1 MAFAS
6 LWLTR
11 QARAP
16 LANRGTSR
24 PVCPL
29 DGTAIIA
36 IELTAWA
43 RKKREVPVLKGY
55 MDLIVHSGNRPL
67 VEALETSI
75 VSLLAGRP
83 LHVHVEGLRG
93 TGKTTII
100 RAMRD
105 VLPVIERIRGCPY
118 NCDLL
123 RPHCPLHRDLSPEA
137 ISSLGK
143 ETIPVPFLEISHAAK
158 MGTVVGS
165 IDLARIADPA
175 KPEAALLPGILPR
188 ASRGIVF
195 VDEINRLADTSPE
208 LTDVLLDVMGT
219 KPGRLQIE
227 ETGLPTFEIPI
238 TCSVWA
244 ASNPDEEPGALEDI
258 RRQLSDR
265 FDFTVNMG
273 RPQDHSTVK
282 RILIEE
288 DRGPSGTNPQAA
300 KPNLQD
306 LDALRK
312 AVSRGSS
319 SLPGV
324 TLPDDLASV
333 LAEMYVDFGM
343 ESLRAVEAIALGARA
358 RAALESRDRASLDDI
373 RTVLPFALRHR
384 VDASTLINIGKFL
397 DEYELRCGRRREP
410 DPPKDETP
418 ESAAGRAEE
427 IRHKEFGTTGDLVLR
442 PDSLWERLMRGI
454 GLAKPETG
462 TPATG
467 QAHRASSSGSPAGS
481 PGEASPGYGAGGS
494 GISDPTDVPLS
505 APPTRARTLV
515 QLGAGDVLFTEED
528 LRPR

>member
-1 MAFAS
+1 M
-6 LWLTR
+6 
-11 QARAP
+11 
-16 LANRGTSR
+16 
-24 PVCPL
+24 
-29 DGTAIIA
+29 
-36 IELTAWA
+36 
-43 RKKREVPVLKGY
+43 KGY
-55 MDLIVHSGNRPL
+55 MDLVVHSGNRPL

-105 VLPVIERIRGCPY
+105 ILPVIERIRGCPY
-118 NCDLL
+118 NCDPL
-123 RPHCPLHRDLSPEA
+123 RPHCPLHRDRSPEA

-143 ETIPVPFLEISHAAK
+143 ETISVPFLEISHAGK
-158 MGTVVGS
+158 IGTVVGS

-175 KPEAALLPGILPR
+175 KLEAALLPGILPR

-282 RILIEE
+282 RILIED

-300 KPNLQD
+300 RTGPHD

-312 AVSRGSS
+312 ATSRGSS
-319 SLPGV
+319 ALPDV
-324 TLPDDLASV
+324 TLPDDFASL

-358 RAALESRDRASLDDI
+358 RAALQSRDRASLDDI

-397 DEYELRCGRRREP
+397 DEYEVRCGRRREP
-410 DPPKDETP
+410 DPPKDEAP
-418 ESAAGRAEE
+418 ESAAARAEE
-427 IRHKEFGTTGDLVLR
+427 VRRREFSTTGDSIVR

-454 GLAKPETG
+454 GLARPEAG

-467 QAHRASSSGSPAGS
+467 QAHGASSSGGSPGS

-494 GISDPTDVPLS
+494 GISDPTGVPLS
-505 APPTRARTLV
+505 APPNRARSLV